1 MRSISTLT
9 NRFFGVPAVDLKH
22 YPINAH
28 FSEAADFI
36 DSVIKGKGSY
46 HSAPSEDAHLS
57 CERERFLIDREL
69 MSKLP
74 LSNSL
79 LRRRPSVARQLRMC
93 SGALRPGNK
102 VHANTLALWLSTR
115 VNDLLCM
122 NRVASLG
129 KIQ

>member
-1 MRSISTLT
+1 MISISTLT

-46 HSAPSEDAHLS
+46 HSASSEDAHQS

-74 LSNSL
+74 LSNP
-79 LRRRPSVARQLRMC
+79 LRRRPSPAN
-93 SGALRPGNK
+93 SGCVLVHCVQGIRYTRP
-102 VHANTLALWLSTR
+102 LWLFGC
-115 VNDLLCM
+115 L
-122 NRVASLG
+122 
-129 KIQ
+129 QE